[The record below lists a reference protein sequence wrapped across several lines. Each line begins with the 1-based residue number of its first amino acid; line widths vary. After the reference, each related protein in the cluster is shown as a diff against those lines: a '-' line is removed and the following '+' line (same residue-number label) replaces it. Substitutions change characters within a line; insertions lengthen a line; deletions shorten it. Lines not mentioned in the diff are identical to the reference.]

1 MEASAGSSLVF
12 IVTNFPA
19 KVQGDTVRTVFLDF
33 SLQRLT
39 NLTNF
44 PAKVQGDT
52 VRTVFLDFSLQ
63 RLTNLSFYFGD
74 NNNYPAT
81 SQKK

>member
-1 MEASAGSSLVF
+1 MPILSELFASAPHLVNFLLGMGSGAGSPLVF
-12 IVTNFPA
+12 IVTNF
-19 KVQGDTVRTVFLDF
+19 
-33 SLQRLT
+33 S
-39 NLTNF
+39 
-44 PAKVQGDT
+44 AKVQGDT

>member
-1 MEASAGSSLVF
+1 MPILSELFTSAPHLANFLLGMGSGSGSPFVF
-12 IVTNFPA
+12 IV
-19 KVQGDTVRTVFLDF
+19 
-33 SLQRLT
+33 
-39 NLTNF
+39 TNF

-74 NNNYPAT
+74 NNNYLAT